1 MRVDVTR
8 RENISR
14 HALAIA
20 IVKRQKDVEAQ
31 VAQWRTR
38 AERAE
43 SDVETL
49 KSALRQFDA
58 DPENCLETLPTLQ
71 PLDPNTLENN
81 PQSSSILDDLHQHQ
95 STLEVFLRNVHA
107 LRTAQV

>member
-1 MRVDVTR
+1 MRVDVTP

-14 HALAIA
+14 QALAVA
-20 IVKRQKDVEAQ
+20 IVKRQKDLEAQ

-38 AERAE
+38 AEQAE
-43 SDVETL
+43 SEMVTL

-58 DPENCLETLPTLQ
+58 NPDNCLETLPTLQ
-71 PLDPNTLENN
+71 SKDPITLENN
-81 PQSSSILDDLHQHQ
+81 LQSSSILDDLHQHQ